1 MPNRVGTTIGKY
13 KLLELLGRGGMAE
26 VYKARHPTLGRDV
39 TVKILHPHL
48 AEGEGF
54 LARFEREAKAVAAMR
69 HPNIVQIFDYEA
81 AEDAKY
87 MVMEFVDAGT
97 LQDRFSALAREGKRM
112 PIREALPLL
121 RQVAAALDYAHER
134 GILHRDVKPSNILL
148 DTSGNAYLT
157 DFGIARILSTAQF
170 TATGVMIGT
179 PAYMSPEQG
188 AGEELSAASDIYSLG
203 VIAYELLA
211 GRVPFTSET
220 TPLAV
225 IHKHIHE
232 PPPKLHTLREEIP
245 AAVEDVVEKALSKN
259 PKGRF
264 RNAGEF
270 IRALEKALP
279 EETVRRLD
287 SGSAGDAIP
296 RSAQP
301 TVVMEEPAAPIRSRL
316 PTEVMESAAAET
328 APEPVPDA
336 QETPEP
342 VRREETVESAPAPAG
357 GPLPSPPWK
366 AETPQRKAAVPAAGI
381 AERFQP
387 VMVALRGFLGT
398 RRGRI
403 TVVVLAVAAV
413 LAVGWWLL
421 SGGFAALTCGSVES
435 CIDQANATRDQGDLA
450 GYVDLMRAAAG
461 KVPGDQHPPN
471 AGIWCD
477 IGDAERELGRMDDAR
492 GSFTQCIEWT
502 EGDPGIQGLRDAAED
517 ALRGL

>member
-1 MPNRVGTTIGKY
+1 
-13 KLLELLGRGGMAE
+13 
-26 VYKARHPTLGRDV
+26 
-39 TVKILHPHL
+39 
-48 AEGEGF
+48 
-54 LARFEREAKAVAAMR
+54 
-69 HPNIVQIFDYEA
+69 
-81 AEDAKY
+81 
-87 MVMEFVDAGT
+87 
-97 LQDRFSALAREGKRM
+97 
-112 PIREALPLL
+112 
-121 RQVAAALDYAHER
+121 
-134 GILHRDVKPSNILL
+134 
-148 DTSGNAYLT
+148 
-157 DFGIARILSTAQF
+157 
-170 TATGVMIGT
+170 
-179 PAYMSPEQG
+179 
-188 AGEELSAASDIYSLG
+188 LSAASDIYSLG

-287 SGSAGDAIP
+287 SGSAGDALP
-296 RSAQP
+296 RSARP

-316 PTEVMESAAAET
+316 PTELMESAAAET
-328 APEPVPDA
+328 APEPMLKA
-336 QETPEP
+336 QKTPETEPEGQATSEP

-357 GPLPSPPWK
+357 EPSPSPLRK
-366 AETPQRKAAVPAAGI
+366 AETPQKKAAVPAAGI
-381 AERFQP
+381 TERFQP

-403 TVVVLAVAAV
+403 TAVVLAVMAV

-435 CIDQANATRDQGDLA
+435 CVDQANATRDRGDLA

-477 IGDAERELGRMDDAR
+477 IGDAERELGRVDDAR

-502 EGDPGIQGLRDAAED
+502 EGDPDMQGLRDAAED

>member
-87 MVMEFVDAGT
+87 MVMEFIDAGT
-97 LQDRFSALAREGKRM
+97 LQDRFSSLAREGKRM

-121 RQVAAALDYAHER
+121 RQVAAALDYAHGR

-148 DTSGNAYLT
+148 DSSGNAYLT
-157 DFGIARILSTAQF
+157 DFGIARILSGAQF

-225 IHKHIHE
+225 IH
-232 PPPKLHTLREEIP
+232 
-245 AAVEDVVEKALSKN
+245 
-259 PKGRF
+259 
-264 RNAGEF
+264 
-270 IRALEKALP
+270 
-279 EETVRRLD
+279 
-287 SGSAGDAIP
+287 
-296 RSAQP
+296 
-301 TVVMEEPAAPIRSRL
+301 
-316 PTEVMESAAAET
+316 
-328 APEPVPDA
+328 
-336 QETPEP
+336 
-342 VRREETVESAPAPAG
+342 
-357 GPLPSPPWK
+357 
-366 AETPQRKAAVPAAGI
+366 
-381 AERFQP
+381 
-387 VMVALRGFLGT
+387 
-398 RRGRI
+398 
-403 TVVVLAVAAV
+403 
-413 LAVGWWLL
+413 
-421 SGGFAALTCGSVES
+421 
-435 CIDQANATRDQGDLA
+435 
-450 GYVDLMRAAAG
+450 
-461 KVPGDQHPPN
+461 
-471 AGIWCD
+471 
-477 IGDAERELGRMDDAR
+477 
-492 GSFTQCIEWT
+492 
-502 EGDPGIQGLRDAAED
+502 
-517 ALRGL
+517 